1 MFWFL
6 VALIL
11 SINIVVLIGV
21 FLAYRRLDYM
31 ERLLNKCSLVT
42 FHSQF
47 WNNSPRGRMMRL
59 FAVAVAVLLPT
70 WNLKRGVID
79 WQQVQEFPRSLKNLF
94 RGIYFVIVVVFMCG
108 VVFFGCV
115 NEIVFSR
122 NVFLKLLSQ
131 KSPVI
136 EWSTG

>member
-1 MFWFL
+1 MLGIDYLLNSRVMFWFL

-31 ERLLNKCSLVT
+31 ERLLNKCSLVI

-47 WNNSPRGRMMRL
+47 WGKSPRGRMMRL
-59 FAVAVAVLLPT
+59 SAVAVAVLLPT

-94 RGIYFVIVVVFMCG
+94 RGIYFVIVVVFMCS
-108 VVFFGCV
+108 VVFWL
-115 NEIVFSR
+115 R
-122 NVFLKLLSQ
+122 K
-131 KSPVI
+131 
-136 EWSTG
+136 